1 MNGAIK
7 WFSRNHVAG
16 NFLML
21 TVLIAG
27 VVSWFSIKKEI
38 FPETAF
44 DAVAVRV
51 PFPNATP
58 EEVETGV
65 CIPIEEAIADL
76 QGIKKMRSAA
86 AQNIGTVIVEVEV
99 GYRVRDVMSDV
110 KSRIDAIDNFPEE
123 TEQPVLEEIVIKA
136 PVMSIAL
143 MADTDEATLNRLA
156 EQVRDDLLA
165 YTPPRAT
172 GIADLVSRTMR
183 GAPRISQ
190 IEIGGTRPYEISI
203 EVPEATLR
211 ELNLSLSDIAHAVRA
226 NTLDFPAGSIRTDR
240 GELILRSLGKRYEA
254 ADLADIP
261 VANSLQGG
269 EILLGEIAT
278 LIDGFEDIDLSS
290 RFDARD
296 AVLLNVFRVGNEDTL
311 ALAKLARHYVENS
324 AARLPEGATL
334 AIWNDQSA
342 YLVGRINLLQRNALF
357 GLSLVLLVLTLFL
370 RPSLALLVALGIPV
384 SFAGGLWL
392 MPMLGISLNMISL
405 FAFILVL
412 GIVVDDAIV
421 TGENVYTR
429 IQKGEHPSIAAYK
442 GTQEVNVVVVFGVL
456 TTMIAFTPMLG
467 LSGVSGKIWPNIPLV
482 VIPTLMFSLLQSKF
496 VLPAHLALLAP
507 SDRGKPTRNPIL
519 KIQRKVADGLAVFV
533 DRFYVPALEV
543 VLRWRYVTV
552 AFFTALLI
560 ITVALVGSGWL
571 PFKFMPD
578 VEGDILISKV
588 ELTQGVPFEETE
600 RVVKRIEQAGLALN
614 EKYKDRNGNPV
625 IRHVLAS
632 AGTQPFL
639 TGFSP
644 SGPPR
649 ATHIGE
655 VTLELVA
662 AAERDVTAE
671 ILVAEWR
678 RNLGRVPGVVE
689 LTFSAETAAGGNAIE
704 VNLTGDNLERLTQ
717 ATAFAKAGLERFAG
731 VIDISDSNR
740 EGKDE
745 LRVVA
750 ITPAGR
756 ALGFTMDAVALQIRD
771 AFYGNE
777 VQRLQRGRDEVKM
790 MVRYPEADRRY
801 LDSLESMKLRTPSG
815 DQVPITDVVVLE
827 SGRGLAVINRT
838 DRQRSIKVTAD
849 IEPGVNANQILNG
862 RPFDELLAKIHAK
875 FPFFEYKET
884 ESYIVSV
891 LNEIPNQFPGV
902 RYNFEGEQEDQ
913 KRGVQEIG
921 IRFLFALIAMF
932 VVIAIPLRSYFQP
945 LIIMS
950 VIPFGIVG
958 AIWGHAIM
966 RLDLSIMSMCG
977 LVALA
982 GVVVNNSLVM
992 VEFVNRHRAVSETLH
1007 DAAVAAGRARFRAIL
1022 LTSLT
1027 TFVGIMPMVLETDM
1041 QARFL
1046 IPMAVALGY
1055 GILFATFLT
1064 LFLVPSIY
1072 LILEDVA
1079 GKNRKKKLIPQ
1090 N

>member
-1 MNGAIK
+1 MHGAIK

-21 TVLIAG
+21 VVLIAG
-27 VVSWFSIKKEI
+27 IVTWFSIKKEI

-44 DAVAVRV
+44 DAIAVRV

-58 EEVETGV
+58 EQAETGV

-76 QGIKKMRSAA
+76 QGIKKIRSTA

-110 KSRIDAIDNFPEE
+110 KARVDAIDNFPEE

-136 PVMSIAL
+136 PVMSLAL
-143 MADTDEATLNRLA
+143 MAETDEATLNRLA

-165 YTPPRAT
+165 YTPPRAS
-172 GIADLVSRTMR
+172 GIADVISRAMR
-183 GAPRISQ
+183 GDPRISQ
-190 IEIGGTRPYEISI
+190 IEIAGTRPYEISI

-211 ELNLSLSDIAHAVRA
+211 ELDLSLADIARAVRA
-226 NTLDFPAGSIRTDR
+226 NTLDLPAGSIRTER

-254 ADLADIP
+254 AELADIP
-261 VANSLQGG
+261 ITNTPEGG
-269 EILLGEIAT
+269 EILLGDIAT
-278 LIDGFEDIDLSS
+278 LIDGFEDIDISS

-296 AVLLNVFRVGNEDTL
+296 AVLLNLFRVGNEDTL
-311 ALAKLARHYVENS
+311 ALAALARHYIENS
-324 AARLPEGATL
+324 SARLPEGATL
-334 AIWNDQSA
+334 SIWNDQST
-342 YLVGRINLLQRNALF
+342 YLTGRIKLLQRNGMF
-357 GLSLVLLVLTLFL
+357 GLTLVLLVLTLFL

-429 IQKGEHPSIAAYK
+429 IQKGEHPSIAAWK
-442 GTQEVNVVVVFGVL
+442 GTNEVNVVVVFGVL

-507 SDRGKPTRNPIL
+507 TDRTRPTRNPIL
-519 KIQRKVADGLAVFV
+519 KLQRKVADGLMVFI

-543 VLRWRYVTV
+543 VLRWRFVTV
-552 AFFTALLI
+552 AGFTALLI
-560 ITVALVGSGWL
+560 ISVAVVGSGWI

-578 VEGDILISKV
+578 VEGDIIISKV
-588 ELTQGVPFEETE
+588 ELTQGVPFDETE
-600 RVVKRIEQAGLALN
+600 RIVKRIEQAGLALN
-614 EKYKDRNGNPV
+614 RKFTDRKGNPV

-632 AGTQPFL
+632 AGTQPFM
-639 TGFSP
+639 TGFNP
-644 SGPPR
+644 NGPPR

-655 VTLELVA
+655 VTLELVP

-671 ILVAEWR
+671 VLVAEWR

-689 LTFSAETAAGGNAIE
+689 LSFSAETAAGGSAIE
-704 VNLTGDNLERLTQ
+704 VNLTGDDLDRLAD
-717 ATAFAKAGLERFAG
+717 ATAFAKEGLARFAG
-731 VIDISDSNR
+731 VIDIADSNR

-745 LRVVA
+745 LRIVA

-756 ALGFTMDAVALQIRD
+756 ALGFTMDAVALQVRD

-790 MVRYPEADRRY
+790 MVRYPEADRRF
-801 LDSLESMKLRTPSG
+801 LASLETMKLRTPAG
-815 DQVPITDVVVLE
+815 DQVPIGDVVLLE
-827 SGRGLAVINRT
+827 AGRGLAVINRT
-838 DRQRSIKVTAD
+838 DRQRSIKLTAD
-849 IEPGVNANQILNG
+849 VEPGVNANQILNG
-862 RPFDELLAKIHAK
+862 KPFDGLAEALHAK
-875 FPFFEYKET
+875 LPFIKYEPTET
-884 ESYIVSV
+884 FVESV
-891 LNEIPNQFPGV
+891 LNEIPERFPGV
-902 RYNFEGEQEDQ
+902 RFNFEGEQEDQ
-913 KRGVQEIG
+913 NRSVKEIG
-921 IRFLFALIAMF
+921 TRFLFALIAMF

-992 VEFVNRHRAVSETLH
+992 VDFVNRHRAESANIH

-1072 LILEDVA
+1072 LILDDISRI
-1079 GKNRKKKLIPQ
+1079 RKPR
-1090 N
+1090 

>member
-1 MNGAIK
+1 MHGAIK

-21 TVLIAG
+21 VVLIAG
-27 VVSWFSIKKEI
+27 MVTWFSIKKEI

-76 QGIKKMRSAA
+76 QGIKKIRSTA

-99 GYRVRDVMSDV
+99 GYRVRDVMNDV
-110 KSRIDAIDNFPEE
+110 KSRVDAIDNFPEE
-123 TEQPVLEEIVIKA
+123 TEQPVLEEVVIKA
-136 PVMSIAL
+136 PVMSLAL
-143 MADTDEATLNRLA
+143 MAETDEATLNRLA

-165 YTPPRAT
+165 STLPRPS
-172 GIADLVSRTMR
+172 GIADIISRAMR
-183 GAPRISQ
+183 GDPRISQ
-190 IEIGGTRPYEISI
+190 IEIAGTRPYEISI

-211 ELNLSLSDIAHAVRA
+211 ELNLSLADIARAVRA
-226 NTLDFPAGSIRTDR
+226 NTLDLPAGSIRTER

-254 ADLADIP
+254 AELADIP
-261 VANSLQGG
+261 VANTLEGG
-269 EILLGEIAT
+269 QILLGEIAT

-290 RFDARD
+290 RFDARN
-296 AVLLNVFRVGNEDTL
+296 AVLLNVFRVGSEDTL
-311 ALAKLARHYVENS
+311 ALASLARHYVENS
-324 AARLPEGATL
+324 TARLPEGATL
-334 AIWNDQSA
+334 SVWNDQST
-342 YLVGRINLLQRNALF
+342 YLTGRIALLQRNGMF
-357 GLSLVLLVLTLFL
+357 GLTLVLLVLTLFL

-429 IQKGEHPSIAAYK
+429 IQKGEHPAIAAWK
-442 GTQEVNVVVVFGVL
+442 GTNEVNVVVVFGVL

-507 SDRGKPTRNPIL
+507 SDRTRPTRNPIL
-519 KIQRKVADGLAVFV
+519 KIQRKVAGGLVTFI
-533 DRFYVPALEV
+533 DHCYVPALEV
-543 VLRWRYVTV
+543 VLRWRYVTL
-552 AFFTALLI
+552 AGFTALLI
-560 ITVALVGSGWL
+560 ISVAIVGSGWI

-600 RVVKRIEQAGLALN
+600 RIVKRIEQAGLALN
-614 EKYKDRNGNPV
+614 QKFTDRNGNPV

-639 TGFSP
+639 TGFNP
-644 SGPPR
+644 NGPPR

-655 VTLELVA
+655 VTLELVPA
-662 AAERDVTAE
+662 ATRDVTSE
-671 ILVAEWR
+671 ILVAQWR

-689 LTFSAETAAGGNAIE
+689 LSFSAETAAGGNAIE
-704 VNLTGDNLERLTQ
+704 VNLTGDNLARLAQ
-717 ATAFAKAGLERFAG
+717 ATAFAKDGLAKFSG
-731 VIDISDSNR
+731 VIDITDSNR

-745 LRVVA
+745 LRITA

-777 VQRLQRGRDEVKM
+777 VQRLQRGRDEVKI
-790 MVRYPEADRRY
+790 MVRFPEADRRH
-801 LDSLESMKLRTPSG
+801 LDSLESMKLRTPTG

-827 SGRGLAVINRT
+827 AGRGVAVINRT
-838 DRQRSIKVTAD
+838 DRQRSIKITAD
-849 IEPGVNANQILNG
+849 VEPGVNANQVVAA
-862 RPFDELLAKIHAK
+862 FTTD
-875 FPFFEYKET
+875 
-884 ESYIVSV
+884 V
-891 LNEIPNQFPGV
+891 LNQIPERFPGV

-913 KRGVQEIG
+913 NRSVREIG

-992 VEFVNRHRAVSETLH
+992 VEFVNRHRAESSTIH

-1072 LILEDVA
+1072 LILEDIS
-1079 GKNRKKKLIPQ
+1079 GKNPKPSERL
-1090 N
+1090 

>member
-1 MNGAIK
+1 MTGAIQ

-27 VVSWFSIKKEI
+27 LVSWFSMKKEI

-44 DAVAVRV
+44 DAVTVRV
-51 PFPNATP
+51 PYPNATP
-58 EEVETGV
+58 EEAETGV

-76 QGIKKMRSAA
+76 QGIKKIRSTAT
-86 AQNIGTVIVEVEV
+86 QNIGTVIVEVET

-136 PVMSIAL
+136 PVMSLAL
-143 MADTDEATLNRLA
+143 TADSDEATLNRLA

-165 YTPPRAT
+165 YPPPRAS
-172 GIADLVSRTMR
+172 GIADLIARALR
-183 GAPRISQ
+183 GDPRISQ
-190 IEIGGTRPYEISI
+190 IEITGTRPYEISI

-211 ELNLSLSDIAHAVRA
+211 ELDLSLADIARAVRA
-226 NTLDFPAGSIRTDR
+226 NTLDLPAGSIRADR

-254 ADLADIP
+254 AELADIP
-261 VANSLQGG
+261 IANTPEGG
-269 EILLGEIAT
+269 EILLVDVAE

-296 AVLLNVFRVGNEDTL
+296 AVVLNVFRVGREDTL
-311 ALAKLARHYVENS
+311 ALADLARDYVEN
-324 AARLPEGATL
+324 AGTRLPNGATL
-334 AIWNDQSA
+334 SIWNDQSV
-342 YLVGRINLLQRNALF
+342 YLTGRLELLQRNALF
-357 GLSLVLLVLTLFL
+357 GLVLVMLVLALFL
-370 RPSLALLVALGIPV
+370 RPSLAMLVALGIPV

-392 MPMLGISLNMISL
+392 MPILGISVNMISL

-442 GTQEVNVVVVFGVL
+442 GTHEVNVVVVFGVL

-482 VIPTLMFSLLQSKF
+482 VIPTLFFSLMQSKL
-496 VLPAHLALLAP
+496 VLPAHLALLSP
-507 SDRGKPTRNPIL
+507 TDRSRPVRNPL
-519 KIQRKVADGLAVFV
+519 MKLQRKVADGLAVFV
-533 DRFYVPALEV
+533 DRFYIPTLEA
-543 VLRWRYVTV
+543 VLRWRYVTL
-552 AFFTALLI
+552 AGFTALLI
-560 ITVALVGSGWL
+560 MSIAVVGSGWI
-571 PFKFMPD
+571 PFRFMPD
-578 VEGDILISKV
+578 VEGDILIAKV

-600 RVVKRIEQAGLALN
+600 RVVKRIEKAGLALN
-614 EKYKDRNGNPV
+614 ERFRDRSGDPV
-625 IRHVLAS
+625 IRHLLAS

-639 TGFSP
+639 TGFNP
-644 SGPPR
+644 GGQPR
-649 ATHIGE
+649 ATHLGE
-655 VTLELVA
+655 VTLELVP
-662 AAERDVTAE
+662 AAERDVTSE
-671 ILVAEWR
+671 ILVTEWR
-678 RNLGRVPGVVE
+678 RNLGAVPGVVE
-689 LTFSAETAAGGNAIE
+689 LSFQAETAAGGNAIDM
-704 VNLTGDNLERLTQ
+704 NLTGDNLDRLIE
-717 ATAFAKAGLERFAG
+717 ATAFAKEGLARFNG
-731 VIDISDSNR
+731 VIDIADSNR

-745 LRVVA
+745 LRVVE

-756 ALGFTMDAVALQIRD
+756 SLGFTMDSVALQIRD
-771 AFYGNE
+771 AFYGYE

-790 MVRYPEADRRY
+790 MVRYPRDDRRF
-801 LDSLESMKLRTPSG
+801 LDSLERMKLRTSGG
-815 DQVPITDVVVLE
+815 DQVPITDVVELE

-838 DRQRSIKVTAD
+838 DRQRSIKLTAD
-849 IEPGVNANQILNG
+849 VEPGVNANQVVSA
-862 RPFDELLAKIHAK
+862 F
-875 FPFFEYKET
+875 T
-884 ESYIVSV
+884 ERV
-891 LNEIPNQFPGV
+891 LDEIPARFPGV

-913 KRGVQEIG
+913 KRSVQEIG
-921 IRFLFALIAMF
+921 TRFIFALIAMF

-950 VIPFGIVG
+950 VIPFGLVG

-992 VEFVNRHRAVSETLH
+992 VEFVNRHRAESPTLH
-1007 DAAVAAGRARFRAIL
+1007 DAAVAAGRARFRPIL

-1046 IPMAVALGY
+1046 IPMAVSLGF
-1055 GILFATFLT
+1055 GILFATLLT

-1072 LILEDVA
+1072 LILEDIA
-1079 GKNRKKKLIPQ
+1079 GGTRRRKPIGGG
-1090 N
+1090 